1 RRVLDAMTS
10 AGLQAIDVRR
20 DVHDAYNDEIQ
31 RAMQGT
37 VWMANCNNYYRHAN
51 GKVVTQFPYS
61 GTRFTE
67 MLAGIELDVFD
78 QKEVA
83 CQESTTRR

>member
-1 RRVLDAMTS
+1 
-10 AGLQAIDVRR
+10 
-20 DVHDAYNDEIQ
+20 
-31 RAMQGT
+31 
-37 VWMANCNNYYRHAN
+37 MANCNNYYRHAN